1 MEYAEGGSLYN
12 GVYKFE
18 KNNLPKNI
26 PCLSFSCSSSPPN
39 LPLLS
44 PHPSLS
50 SFYFSLSFSPH
61 PLHHLFLLS
70 LLLCLVLVAVFLSH
84 IYPPPSLSF
93 SLLLSSLSPLFLSL
107 PSLALFL
114 SVSVSLSLS
123 LPPPSLSPP
132 SLFFCVSSS
141 SSTTMNLKQW
151 IPFTFSVT
159 WVRAPTQVHSSTCHE
174 LAAAVCT
181 WSGVPARHET
191 QSPHTQRPQ
200 ATQVS
205 EGTVCADAALLWTWC
220 GTGSGRI

>member
-1 MEYAEGGSLYN
+1 M
-12 GVYKFE
+12 VCI
-18 KNNLPKNI
+18 NLRKTTSKKTYPV
-26 PCLSFSCSSSPPN
+26 CLSHAPP
-39 LPLLS
+39 LRPI
-44 PHPSLS
+44 
-50 SFYFSLSFSPH
+50 
-61 PLHHLFLLS
+61 FL
-70 LLLCLVLVAVFLSH
+70 
-84 IYPPPSLSF
+84 F
-93 SLLLSSLSPLFLSL
+93 SLLTPLSPLFIFRFLSLPTPSIISSFSLSCPVLFLLQFFSLIFTPLPLSLSLFYSL
-107 PSLALFL
+107 PSLPSFSLFL
-114 SVSVSLSLS
+114 LLLSFSLSLS
-123 LPPPSLSPP
+123 LSLSLSPPSLSPP

-174 LAAAVCT
+174 LAAAVCA

>member
-1 MEYAEGGSLYN
+1 MLLLSAQSSSSLSSPLSLL
-12 GVYKFE
+12 FLFFAFFLSPPPPSS
-18 KNNLPKNI
+18 LPSLSLALSCSFCSFSLSYL
-26 PCLSFSCSSSPPN
+26 PPSLSLFLSFTLFPLSPLSLSSFSCS
-39 LPLLS
+39 
-44 PHPSLS
+44 
-50 SFYFSLSFSPH
+50 
-61 PLHHLFLLS
+61 LS
-70 LLLCLVLVAVFLSH
+70 LCL
-84 IYPPPSLSF
+84 
-93 SLLLSSLSPLFLSL
+93 
-107 PSLALFL
+107 
-114 SVSVSLSLS
+114 SLSLS
-123 LPPPSLSPP
+123 LSPPSLSPP

-174 LAAAVCT
+174 LAAAVCA